1 VLRQIDIDEVRRLVD
16 EEEAQLVEV
25 LSEASFEPLHLPG
38 AINLPLSDMD
48 EDRASQ
54 LDANRPIVVYCYDHE

>member
-1 VLRQIDIDEVRRLVD
+1 MD

-25 LSEASFEPLHLPG
+25 LSEASFNPLHLPG
-38 AINLPLSDMD
+38 AINLPLRELDD
-48 EDRASQ
+48 GRASE

>member
-1 VLRQIDIDEVRRLVD
+1 MD

-25 LSEASFEPLHLPG
+25 LSEASFRPLHLPG
-38 AINLPLSDMD
+38 AINVPLRDID
-48 EDRASQ
+48 DARASQ